1 VSKVWFFISE
11 ALGSLRRN
19 YFMTAAALVTVFL
32 SMLVLGIV
40 LVFAST
46 INLVLRDVER
56 KVEVTVFIKDG
67 TTAEQSAALQKE
79 IMGWSEVKTAT
90 YISKDQALARFKQDM
105 KAHPEIWQSLDS
117 NPLPA
122 SIEVSLKDP
131 AQATIVADRL
141 QGRTQIDEVRYG
153 RQTAERL
160 LSVTSAI
167 RNAFVV
173 FIILLGVV
181 AVLLISNTIRLSIFA
196 RRQAVEIMKLV
207 GATNWFIRWPF
218 VIEGMTVG
226 LVGALA
232 ALAVVGVG
240 ADFLLGRLQGSLLF
254 MTVPIQTV
262 PLLQLTLSLLG
273 SGVVIGAIGSAV
285 GLRRFLDV

>member
-1 VSKVWFFISE
+1 VSKAWFFITE

-67 TTAEQSAALQKE
+67 VTAAQTGALQKE
-79 IMGWSEVKTAT
+79 IAGWSEVKTAT
-90 YISKDQALARFKQDM
+90 YVSKDQALARFKQDM
-105 KAHPEIWQSLDS
+105 KAHPEIWQSLDT

-122 SIEVSLKDP
+122 SIEISLKDP
-131 AQATIVADRL
+131 AQATAVANRL
-141 QGRTQIDEVRYG
+141 QDRPQIDEVRYG

-226 LVGALA
+226 LVGAVA
-232 ALAVVGVG
+232 ALVLVAVG

-254 MTVPIQTV
+254 VTVPIQTI
-262 PLLQLTLSLLG
+262 PLMQLTLALLC

>member
-46 INLVLRDVER
+46 INLVLKDVER

-67 TTAEQSAALQKE
+67 VTAQQTAALQKE
-79 IMGWSEVKTAT
+79 IMGWSEVKSAT
-90 YISKDQALARFKQDM
+90 YVSKDEALARFKQTM
-105 KAHPEIWQSLDS
+105 QAHPEIWQSLDT

-122 SIEVSLKDP
+122 SIEISLKNP
-131 AQATIVADRL
+131 AQATAVADRL
-141 QGRTQIDEVRYG
+141 QGRAEIDDVRYG

-181 AVLLISNTIRLSIFA
+181 AILLISNTIRLSIFA

-226 LVGALA
+226 LVGAAA

-240 ADFLLGRLQGSLLF
+240 ADLLLGRLQGSLLF

-262 PLLQLTLSLLG
+262 PLMQLSVALLG
-273 SGVVIGAIGSAV
+273 SGVIIGAIGSAV

>member
-1 VSKVWFFISE
+1 VSKLWFFISE
-11 ALGSLRRN
+11 AFGSLRRN

-56 KVEVTVFIKDG
+56 KVEVTVFIKDDVSADQ
-67 TTAEQSAALQKE
+67 TASLQKE

-90 YISKDQALARFKQDM
+90 YVSKEQALERFKQDM
-105 KAHPEIWQSLDS
+105 KAHPEIWQSLDT

-122 SIEVSLKDP
+122 SIEVALKDP
-131 AQATIVADRL
+131 AQATIVATRL
-141 QGRTQIDEVRYG
+141 QGRPQIDEVRYG
-153 RQTAERL
+153 RETAERL
-160 LSVTSAI
+160 LRVTSAI
-167 RNAFVV
+167 RNVFVV

-196 RRQAVEIMKLV
+196 RRRAVEIMKLV

-218 VIEGMTVG
+218 VIEAMTVG
-226 LVGALA
+226 LVGALM
-232 ALAVVGVG
+232 ALVVVGVG
-240 ADFLLGRLQGSLLF
+240 ASFLLGRLQGSLLF
-254 MTVPIQTV
+254 VTMPIQAV
-262 PLLQLTLSLLG
+262 PLLELTLVLLG

>member
-46 INLVLRDVER
+46 INLVLKDVER

-67 TTAEQSAALQKE
+67 VTAQQTAALQKE
-79 IMGWSEVKTAT
+79 IMGWSEVKSAT
-90 YISKDQALARFKQDM
+90 YVSKDEALARFKQTM
-105 KAHPEIWQSLDS
+105 QAHPEIWQSLDT

-122 SIEVSLKDP
+122 SIEISLKNP
-131 AQATIVADRL
+131 AQATAVADRL
-141 QGRTQIDEVRYG
+141 QGRAEIDDVRYG

-181 AVLLISNTIRLSIFA
+181 AILLISNTIRLSIFA

-226 LVGALA
+226 LVGAAA

-262 PLLQLTLSLLG
+262 PLMQLSVALLG
-273 SGVVIGAIGSAV
+273 SGVIIGAIGSAV

>member
-1 VSKVWFFISE
+1 MSKAWFFISE
-11 ALGSLRRN
+11 ALASLRRN

-67 TTAEQSAALQKE
+67 VTAEQTGALQKE
-79 IMGWSEVKTAT
+79 IAGWSEVKTAT
-90 YISKDQALARFKQDM
+90 YVSKDQALARFKQDM
-105 KAHPEIWQSLDS
+105 KAHPEIWQTLDT

-122 SIEVSLKDP
+122 SIEISLKDP
-131 AQATIVADRL
+131 AQATAVADRL
-141 QGRTQIDEVRYG
+141 QGRPQIDEVRYG

-207 GATNWFIRWPF
+207 GATKWFIRWPF

-232 ALAVVGVG
+232 ALGLVAFG

-254 MTVPIQTV
+254 VTVPIQTI
-262 PLLQLTLSLLG
+262 PLMQLTLALLG
-273 SGVVIGAIGSAV
+273 SGVIIGAIGSAV